1 MRTIGIITTRV
12 IAVVAVVGAVVGFR
26 SIGDVKRLPARCAAC
41 KGPRTMH
48 EMSYCEGVVEA
59 VERRAA
65 GRPVARVGV
74 RIGAVHRVVAD
85 AFEQSF
91 QIAAAG
97 GPADGATTELVVV
110 PVHGHC
116 IDCRADF
123 DSSDPSPACPSCGS
137 LDVAV
142 RGRRRGRPGV
152 AAVRRLAAAADSPA
166 ELVPAHTHPPT
177 IPVIMKDPTA

>member
-1 MRTIGIITTRV
+1 V
-12 IAVVAVVGAVVGFR
+12 
-26 SIGDVKRLPARCAAC
+26 
-41 KGPRTMH
+41 H

-59 VERRAA
+59 VERRAG

-74 RIGAVHRVVAD
+74 RIGAVHRVVAE

-97 GPADGATTELVVV
+97 GPAERAVTELVVV

-116 IDCRADF
+116 MDCRSDF
-123 DSSDPSPACPSCGS
+123 DSSDPSPACPTCGS

-142 RGRRRGRPGV
+142 EGGDEVVLEWLQYADAPR
-152 AAVRRLAAAADSPA
+152 AADSA
-166 ELVPAHTHPPT
+166 DELVPAHTHLEE
-177 IPVIMKDPTA
+177 V

>member
-1 MRTIGIITTRV
+1 V
-12 IAVVAVVGAVVGFR
+12 
-26 SIGDVKRLPARCAAC
+26 
-41 KGPRTMH
+41 H

-59 VERRAA
+59 VERRAG

-74 RIGAVHRVVAD
+74 RIGAVHRVVAE

-97 GPADGATTELVVV
+97 GPAERAVTELVVV

-116 IDCRADF
+116 LDCRSDF
-123 DSSDPSPACPSCGS
+123 DSSDPSPACPTCGS

-142 RGRRRGRPGV
+142 EGGDEVVLEWLQYADLSG
-152 AAVRRLAAAADSPA
+152 AADSA
-166 ELVPAHTHPPT
+166 DELVPAHTHLEE
-177 IPVIMKDPTA
+177 V